1 LTDDGSMAFVIDDVR
16 EIAAPSA
23 TVWEVITDLP
33 AYPEW
38 NPFVVAC
45 RSTLV
50 VGEPIAMRVRL
61 LPWFT
66 QPQTE
71 TVLEHVP
78 GERLSYGLDGGALG
92 AVASRRSHELHA
104 LGPGRTRYR
113 SHFELSGWLASV
125 VRGLLGANLKR
136 GFHAMADA
144 IQERAE
150 RHTTETR

>member
-1 LTDDGSMAFVIDDVR
+1 MPFVIDDVR
-16 EIAAPSA
+16 EIAAPPA

-78 GERLSYGLDGGALG
+78 GERLCYGLAGGTLG
-92 AVASRRSHELHA
+92 AITSRRSHELHA
-104 LGPGRTRYR
+104 LGPRRTRYR
-113 SHFELSGWLASV
+113 SHFELSGWLAGV
-125 VRGLLGANLKR
+125 VRALLGAHLER
-136 GFHAMADA
+136 GFRAMTDA

-150 RHTTETR
+150 RRTTATR